1 MRTATTWLLARP
13 QSAASRTRGRLV
25 VAGNAVAGALTLAA
39 VAVLRVPTVSRLT
52 VPDEVTTPDPRLSAL
67 VTEAGLRP
75 GVVTGLVLLVV
86 PAIGLVWQ
94 ALTTGSA
101 RRAATLDALRLVG
114 ATPADLRRVAAVDAG
129 VLGLVGGLFAGPLY
143 LLLWLV
149 LGAAVPPSARLL
161 PPLGR
166 ADVLS
171 WVVVAVLVG
180 LVAAVAGAGSTR
192 ARRRRGVG
200 LRWRLAGLVLAV
212 LAIGAAV
219 QARSVGPATSVA
231 LLGGALLLF
240 LVAVLTAGSAWVGW
254 RARRLARSGRAVDV
268 LAAAG
273 LRALSGPAGR
283 TAGSVFVAG
292 IALGIAAVLM
302 VSVLAEDAYGG
313 FSGHVPGLVL
323 TATAA
328 FLAVLVAVAAMAL
341 AAADDLVTTRRAL
354 ASTAALGAAP
364 ATLHRVQ
371 RRRLQVITTTPMAV
385 GVLVGAVG
393 YPAPVSGAVPLL
405 PSILTVLVVLPVAV
419 LVVRGVCAGV
429 VRALRSRSG
438 LAADPSSLR
447 VA

>member
-1 MRTATTWLLARP
+1 MRTATAWLLARP
-13 QSAASRTRGRLV
+13 PSAASRTRGRLV
-25 VAGNAVAGALTLAA
+25 AAGTAVAGALALAA
-39 VAVLRVPTVSRLT
+39 LAVLRVPTVAHLT
-52 VPDEVTTPDPRLSAL
+52 GPDDVAGPQLSAL
-67 VTEAGLRP
+67 VRETGLQP

-86 PAIGLVWQ
+86 PALTLVWQ

-101 RRAATLDALRLVG
+101 RRTATLRALRLVG
-114 ATPADLRRVAAVDAG
+114 ATPADLRRLAAADAG
-129 VLGLVGGLFAGPLY
+129 VLGLAGGLLAGPLY

-161 PPLGR
+161 PPPGP

-171 WVVVAVLVG
+171 WLVVAVLAG
-180 LVAAVAGAGSTR
+180 LVAAVAGASSTR
-192 ARRRRGVG
+192 ARRRGVR

-212 LAIGAAV
+212 LAIAA
-219 QARSVGPATSVA
+219 ALRTRGLGPVAQVA

-292 IALGIAAVLM
+292 IALGIA
-302 VSVLAEDAYGG
+302 SQ
-313 FSGHVPGLVL
+313 L
-323 TATAA
+323 TATLLTQEAFGPFSVHLPGLALAVTAA
-328 FLAVLVAVAAMAL
+328 LLAVLVAIAGTAL

-354 ASTAALGAAP
+354 ASTAALGASP
-364 ATLHRVQ
+364 ATLEQVQ
-371 RRRLQVITTTPMAV
+371 RRRLQVVTVTPLAA
-385 GVLVGAVG
+385 GVLLGAVG
-393 YPAPVSGAVPLL
+393 YLAPLGPVIL
-405 PSILTVLVVLPVAV
+405 PPSLVTIGVLPVAV
-419 LVVRGVCAGV
+419 LLVWAACAGV
-429 VRALRSRSG
+429 VRMLRSRTR